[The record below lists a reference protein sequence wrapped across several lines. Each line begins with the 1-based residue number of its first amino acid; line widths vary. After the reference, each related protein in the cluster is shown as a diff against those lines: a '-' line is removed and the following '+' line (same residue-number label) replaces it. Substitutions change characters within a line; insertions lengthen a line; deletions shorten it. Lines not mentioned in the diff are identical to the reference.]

1 MKQHEK
7 KEFEGGNDYLDQA
20 IQSYLRDACR
30 ILNLKIYQVELF
42 YDGIDEMKSLRKT
55 GHFNNAVSSALT
67 SPSVN
72 NIEQAREQ
80 LEMHA

>member
-7 KEFEGGNDYLDQA
+7 SEFEGGDDYLDKA

-42 YDGIDEMKSLRKT
+42 YDGIDEIKSLR
-55 GHFNNAVSSALT
+55 
-67 SPSVN
+67 
-72 NIEQAREQ
+72 
-80 LEMHA
+80 

>member
-7 KEFEGGNDYLDQA
+7 SEFEGGDDYLDKA

-42 YDGIDEMKSLRKT
+42 YDGIDEIKSLRKT
-55 GHFNNAVSSALT
+55 GHFNAYASEMT

-72 NIEQAREQ
+72 NIEQGRGQ
-80 LEMHA
+80 LEMQA